1 MNLLHANRITIG
13 KEQQYATPD
22 DFSLLFTEEW
32 TSLYLL
38 SFLLTA
44 DSVTAWQCFVGGL
57 GDSIHANP
65 VFKQWAHAWAR
76 RMIIEN
82 AIRIIVPRPGQ
93 AGGTELV
100 FDPELSSEVQTA
112 LDGDAVIAPVF
123 ELADFERF
131 VFVMSVLEGYSDRE
145 CSALLGCSLQEFR
158 NSRTQALQWIT
169 QSCAKRVATGCAALI
184 H

>member
-1 MNLLHANRITIG
+1 MKLRPANRTAIG
-13 KEQQYATPD
+13 KEQQYATPG
-22 DFSLLFTEEW
+22 DFSLLFTEER

-44 DSVTAWQCFVGGL
+44 DSVTAWRCFVDGL
-57 GDSIHANP
+57 GDSIHANS

-93 AGGTELV
+93 SGGTELAL
-100 FDPELSSEVQTA
+100 DPELSNEVQTA

-123 ELADFERF
+123 ELPDFERF
-131 VFVMSVLEGYSDRE
+131 VFVMSVLEGYSDQE
-145 CSALLGCSLQEFR
+145 CSALLRCSLQEFR

-169 QSCAKRVATGCAALI
+169 QSRAKSVASGCAALI